1 MTYLLFIFLFIFSD
15 TILPPAPSPSCCWP
29 IPVCGPLFLVS
40 PGWRGSGQEG
50 IGNIVFLV
58 VSCGQSFMWSLR
70 CCESALWKVFLGRAG
85 RGRPVLGHQV
95 GAVLLVE
102 RAEVEGQVEMQR
114 YLRLWELPRPSQ
126 GPLGRVGS
134 FPRAVWETPGSRGLR
149 VIVSGR
155 LHLWLCWDRTGG
167 GTSSR
172 YPTSDLY
179 TRVSCLPGFEMTS
192 ASATVSPRS
201 LHFNRG
207 LFHRD
212 ACFMGVLIDLPAFSP
227 F

>member
-1 MTYLLFIFLFIFSD
+1 MTYLLSIFLFIFSD

-95 GAVLLVE
+95 GAVLLVK

-126 GPLGRVGS
+126 GPLPRPRRYLSPCSVGDSRLQRPPRNCLWSPASLALLGSHWRRDQFPIPDLGFIHTRS
-134 FPRAVWETPGSRGLR
+134 FPP
-149 VIVSGR
+149 R
-155 LHLWLCWDRTGG
+155 L
-167 GTSSR
+167 
-172 YPTSDLY
+172 
-179 TRVSCLPGFEMTS
+179 
-192 ASATVSPRS
+192 
-201 LHFNRG
+201 
-207 LFHRD
+207 
-212 ACFMGVLIDLPAFSP
+212 
-227 F
+227 

>member
-1 MTYLLFIFLFIFSD
+1 MPGSCGHWPLSPTPGPGGQTAQDTPSKINFLHLYYRCRVVTYLLSIFLFIFSD

-126 GPLGRVGS
+126 GPL
-134 FPRAVWETPGSRGLR
+134 PR
-149 VIVSGR
+149 
-155 LHLWLCWDRTGG
+155 
-167 GTSSR
+167 
-172 YPTSDLY
+172 
-179 TRVSCLPGFEMTS
+179 
-192 ASATVSPRS
+192 PR
-201 LHFNRG
+201 R
-207 LFHRD
+207 
-212 ACFMGVLIDLPAFSP
+212 
-227 F
+227 